1 MDTAKKTIFGNYL
14 VASFIRVFIFTRK
27 TLHYSTLVL
36 QSDNISAKRIDPFL
50 LSVYTTQSQMASPA
64 VISVSKIKASDIQ
77 FTEPRKNK
85 NGSVSIGFKYN
96 KQNVQFRVPSVSFP
110 GGLQRKENPNKDG
123 SVTVSYTLSASMAGG
138 DPYGAEHSADP
149 SETAKMYN
157 FMYDFQELIIST
169 AVEQSLKW
177 FGKKRSEDSIRDSF
191 NKFIS
196 LSVDKTDN
204 GWVPNG
210 KYPPSL
216 RMKLPVYDGKIAME
230 VIDSDDNDVPLS
242 LDNLENIFAKGTS
255 AKMVLQAQIYM
266 VGQAFGVTWKPSYAQ
281 VIQRKKASARDY
293 FKADEDD
300 VEVDEEEQNEEEI
313 EEVELQIPVANIP
326 TSIPDEPASSDA
338 KPARRRKVA

>member
-1 MDTAKKTIFGNYL
+1 
-14 VASFIRVFIFTRK
+14 
-27 TLHYSTLVL
+27 
-36 QSDNISAKRIDPFL
+36 
-50 LSVYTTQSQMASPA
+50 MASPA
-64 VISVSKIKASDIQ
+64 VISVTKINASDIQ
-77 FTEPRKNK
+77 FAEPRKNK
-85 NGSVSIGFKYN
+85 NGGVSIGFKYN
-96 KQNVQFRVPSVSFP
+96 KQNVQFRIPSVSFP

-123 SVTVSYTLSASMAGG
+123 SVTVSYTLSASMNGG
-138 DPYGAEHSADP
+138 DPYGAEHSSDP

-157 FMYDFQELIIST
+157 FMFDFQELIIKT

-191 NKFIS
+191 NKFVS
-196 LSVDKTDN
+196 VSVDKTDN
-204 GWVPNG
+204 GWMPNG

-242 LDNLENIFAKGTS
+242 LDNLETVFAKGTS

-266 VGQAFGVTWKPSYAQ
+266 VGQSFGVTWKPSYAQ
-281 VIQRKKASARDY
+281 VVQRKKASARDY

-300 VEVDEEEQNEEEI
+300 VEVDAEEESEEQNEDEI
-313 EEVELQIPVANIP
+313 EEVELQLPVASTP
-326 TSIPDEPASSDA
+326 APAPVEPASSDA